1 MSEKR
6 KAILSAAVCII
17 IVIIAMIIF
26 GACEAYYDN
35 SAPIGED
42 NGSQAV
48 EEEQETACDFDDLTG
63 GEEMVRNRR
72 ISASYARELMKR
84 YPNAIILD
92 VRSESEFATGHIPG
106 AILLPDFDIKDRAR
120 EILYDTNALILV
132 YCRSGARSRAATYL
146 LVSMGYKNVYDF
158 GGINSW
164 PYEVE

>member
-1 MSEKR
+1 M
-6 KAILSAAVCII
+6 I
-17 IVIIAMIIF
+17 IVIVAMIIF

-35 SAPIGED
+35 LAPTGED
-42 NGSQAV
+42 NRNPEVQ
-48 EEEQETACDFDDLTG
+48 QEHEDVDDFDDLTG

-106 AILLPDFDIKDRAR
+106 AILLPDFDIKDNAR
-120 EILYDTNALILV
+120 EVLYDYNALILV

-158 GGINSW
+158 GGINAW
-164 PYEVE
+164 PYEVN

>member
-1 MSEKR
+1 MT
-6 KAILSAAVCII
+6 
-17 IVIIAMIIF
+17 IVIITIIIF

-35 SAPIGED
+35 SAPTGED
-42 NGSQAV
+42 SSNQAV
-48 EEEQETACDFDDLTG
+48 EQETDYDIDDTTG

-92 VRSESEFATGHIPG
+92 VRSESEFATGHIPD
-106 AILLPDFDIKDRAR
+106 AILLPDFEIKDRAR
-120 EILYDTNALILV
+120 DILYNYNALILV
-132 YCRSGARSRAATYL
+132 YCRSGARSRAATSL

-164 PYEVE
+164 PYEVN